1 VVVVAA
7 MNWVE
12 SGSGFKANSPDEL
25 KLALSRIG
33 TLNRSG
39 RFVWRGAAPVDKAT
53 GIISGK
59 GVLGGTNVGFYTHI
73 RYALSA
79 FTGGAISLNLL

>member
-1 VVVVAA
+1 MAA

-25 KLALSRIG
+25 MLALSRIG
-33 TLNRSG
+33 TLNRSR
-39 RFVWRGAAPVDKAT
+39 RFVWRGAAPVDVDKAT

-79 FTGGAISLNLL
+79 FTGGAISLNLP

>member
-1 VVVVAA
+1 VAA

-25 KLALSRIG
+25 MLALSRIG
-33 TLNRSG
+33 TLNRSR

-59 GVLGGTNVGFYTHI
+59 GVSRRDQRRVLHPHQI
-73 RYALSA
+73 RLECP
-79 FTGGAISLNLL
+79 SLAGPSG